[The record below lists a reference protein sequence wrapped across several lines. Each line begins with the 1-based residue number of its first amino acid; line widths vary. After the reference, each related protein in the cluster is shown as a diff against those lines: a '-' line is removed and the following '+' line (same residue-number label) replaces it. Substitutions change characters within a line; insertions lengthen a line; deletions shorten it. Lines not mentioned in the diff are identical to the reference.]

1 MVWAKNGTPTTLG
14 SALDDMDITD
24 LTAKQF
30 NTVMIHKIATGNAQ
44 IDLTINNDGG
54 SLYARRSSYNGAADA
69 TGTSQSALNIHNN
82 KTTDDFFIA
91 YLIAVSG
98 EEKLG
103 IMFNVNAYTSGSG
116 TAPERQEF
124 VIKYVPSPLT
134 DTIDRIDLNNSDT
147 GSFDTDSNISVLGT
161 D

>member
-1 MVWAKNGTPTTLG
+1 MVWAKNGTPLTLG

-24 LTAKQF
+24 LSGLKF
-30 NTVMIHKIATGNAQ
+30 NTVLIHKIATGNAQ

-69 TGTSQSALNIHNN
+69 TGTSQAALNIHNN
-82 KTTDDFFIA
+82 ASTDDFFIS
-91 YLIAVSG
+91 YLCAISG

-103 IMFNVNAYTSGSG
+103 IMFNVNGYTAGAG

-124 VIKYVPSPLT
+124 VIKYAPASLT

-147 GSFDTDSNISVLGT
+147 GSFDTSSNITVLGT